1 MINQTLYIDKT
12 NLDRFAVRIYKFVTS
27 FVNTFIKALI
37 GVKNGIAPLDA
48 DALVPDTLLPESV
61 KHVVAF
67 DGTASSGSPASQL
80 PQGDY
85 SVKYYAS
92 AKRFVAQAGSILY
105 LNFPTSSMFNNPD
118 GKART
123 DVIFLDKSKKTF
135 HIADTTGVLHQIAT
149 ASEIK
154 ELSDAMKEHTQAVR
168 IHNFDVIA
176 VKQSIQYGSGKL
188 VSECMDTASA
198 NNVAPMLDAIDDDM
212 NLIGMIMVDT
222 SPTPTPFHLLCYEKA
237 DGAIESTATTDY
249 KLRAIYTEATNDNI
263 RIHIV
268 KIVFKRDADGKIY
281 IVQPVV
287 KQLDFGEFTEAEI
300 DVLFSDE
307 WCQQVDAEQE

>member
-48 DALVPDTLLPESV
+48 DALVPYTRLPKSV

-67 DGTASSGSPASQL
+67 DGTANGSMTTQL
-80 PQGDY
+80 LQGDY
-85 SVKYYAS
+85 SVRYYAS
-92 AKRFVAQAGSILY
+92 EKMFVAQAGSALY
-105 LNFPTSSMFNNPD
+105 RNFPTSALFNTSD

-123 DVIFLDKSKKTF
+123 DVVFLDKGAKKF
-135 HIADTTGVLHQIAT
+135 YIADTTGVLYQIAT
-149 ASEIK
+149 FSDIK
-154 ELSDAMKEHTQAVR
+154 TLSDALHDYRQGLF

-222 SPTPTPFHLLCYEKA
+222 TPTPTPFHLLCHEKA
-237 DGAIESTATTDY
+237 EGAIGSTATTDY

-263 RIHIV
+263 RIRIV

-281 IVQPVV
+281 LVQPVV
-287 KQLDFGEFTEAEI
+287 RQLDFGEFTVGEI

-307 WCQQVDAEQE
+307 LCQQVDAEQE

>member
-67 DGTASSGSPASQL
+67 DGTTSSGSPASQL

-105 LNFPTSSMFNNPD
+105 LNFPISDLFNNPD

-123 DVIFLDKSKKTF
+123 DVIFLDKSKQTF
-135 HIADTTGVLHQIAT
+135 HIADATGVLHQIAT

-154 ELSDAMKEHTQAVR
+154 ELSDAIKEHTQAVR

-188 VSECMDTASA
+188 VSECMDATSAGNIAS
-198 NNVAPMLDAIDDDM
+198 MLDAIDDEM

-237 DGAIESTATTDY
+237 DGSIGSTATTDY

-263 RIHIV
+263 RLRIV
-268 KIVFKRDADGKIY
+268 KIVFKRDADRKIY
-281 IVQPVV
+281 LVQPVV
-287 KQLDFGEFTEAEI
+287 RQLDFGEFTEAEI

-307 WCQQVDAEQE
+307 WCQQVDAEQN